1 MTDPKVVISKEQILN
16 VKDYDVRE
24 VDVPEWGGMIR
35 LKSMS
40 GKERD
45 AFESK
50 CLTRNKGGK
59 IFNVD
64 GLKALLITCV
74 VMNPDNDELMFT
86 SDDIENLNK
95 KSAKVI
101 NQLFEVASEMNGL
114 GKEAVD
120 ELVKN

>member
-1 MTDPKVVISKEQILN
+1 M
-16 VKDYDVRE
+16 
-24 VDVPEWGGMIR
+24 
-35 LKSMS
+35 
-40 GKERD
+40 
-45 AFESK
+45 
-50 CLTRNKGGK
+50 
-59 IFNVD
+59 
-64 GLKALLITCV
+64 KALLITCV

-86 SDDIENLNK
+86 SEDIENLNL